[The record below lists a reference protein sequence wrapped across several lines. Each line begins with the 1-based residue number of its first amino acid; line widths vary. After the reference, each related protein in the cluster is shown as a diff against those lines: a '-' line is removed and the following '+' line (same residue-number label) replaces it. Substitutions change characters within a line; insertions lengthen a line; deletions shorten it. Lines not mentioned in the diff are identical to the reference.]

1 MIFAFLKFRNVL
13 LSAQVLGTPAPGW
26 VKASHFTALRSLDSD
41 ERIARKDREIANI
54 SHRIGFKTK

>member
-1 MIFAFLKFRNVL
+1 MIFAFHKVRNVL

-26 VKASHFTALRSLDSD
+26 VKASHFTERSLDSD